1 MKGKMDRAFLI
12 LKRVLQIDILKGKR
26 VQLRKGI
33 FMERVAII
41 DMGSNSI
48 RFIIM
53 QIAENHSYRLEYQQK
68 EAIRL
73 GRGMSETGKL
83 NPAGVKR
90 AMECLKVYHHMME
103 VMKITKCIAVATAA
117 ARNAKDGPAF
127 IERIKRE
134 TGIEVTVISGE
145 REAYLGYL
153 GVVNTIA
160 EDHYLQFDLGGAS
173 IEVSLVEHR
182 KIVES
187 VSVPIGAVTVTDAFN
202 LSDKVTSAALDRCK
216 SFIQEKYETMIPWAK
231 GVNLPIIGVGGT
243 VRNLAKMDQAHTN
256 YQLAR
261 IHNYIIPRKRFDD
274 NYNAI
279 IKSSLANRR
288 RMRGLSTERADI
300 IVAGALIIRCL
311 VEFAGGR
318 DLIVS
323 GCGLREGV
331 FYEYYGE
338 KYGQGP
344 VVQDILRA
352 SVKNYLGTTECQPEH
367 LARVRDLALSLFDQ
381 LRPLHKAG
389 RRERELLEVAASM
402 HDSGKTINY
411 YEHARH
417 SAFIIAHA
425 PIYGMRQKEQLIAS
439 FIAGFHHGI
448 SNKIM
453 RSYRYAMMLTQEDW
467 QLVRRL
473 SLLLALSEAAD
484 VTYEGV
490 VTGFDVTNDEEGV
503 VLAVRSG
510 KGTSHSA
517 ADFEMKTYAKQFK
530 KEYGKPLIILW
541 HKD

>member
-1 MKGKMDRAFLI
+1 M
-12 LKRVLQIDILKGKR
+12 V
-26 VQLRKGI
+26 RKGI

-48 RFIIM
+48 RFIVM

-90 AMECLKVYHHMME
+90 ALECLKVYRHMME
-103 VMKITKCIAVATAA
+103 VLKVTKCIAVATAA
-117 ARNAKDGPAF
+117 ARNAKDGQAF

-134 TGIEVTVISGE
+134 TGIEIAVISGE

-173 IEVSLVEHR
+173 IEVSLVAHR
-182 KIVES
+182 QIVES

-202 LSDKVTSAALDRCK
+202 LSDKVTSAAIERCRT
-216 SFIQEKYETMIPWAK
+216 FIQEKYAAMIPWAK

-261 IHNYIIPRKRFDD
+261 IHNYIIPRKRFDE
-274 NYNAI
+274 NCNAI
-279 IKSSLANRR
+279 LKSSLANRR
-288 RMRGLSTERADI
+288 RMRGLSAERADI

-311 VEFAGGR
+311 VEFAGGH

-344 VVQDILRA
+344 VMDDILRA
-352 SVKNYLGTTECQPEH
+352 SVKNYLGTTECQMEH
-367 LARVRDLALSLFDQ
+367 LARVKELSLSLFDQ

-389 RRERELLEVAASM
+389 KRERELLEVAASL
-402 HDSGKTINY
+402 HDAGKIINY

-453 RSYRYAMMLTQEDW
+453 RSYRYAMMLNQDDW

-484 VTYEGV
+484 VTYEGIV
-490 VTGFDVTNDEEGV
+490 ESFEVTNDEEGV
-503 VLAVRSG
+503 VLAVRGG
-510 KGTSHSA
+510 KGASHSA